1 MQNIE
6 SILKE
11 FGVEIAAD
19 QAENF
24 RKKFHEN
31 YKTATEH
38 EKLKADLS
46 NMTQRAETAEAT
58 LKGFE
63 GIDPDKI
70 QGEVAE
76 WKKKAEEA
84 EKNFQNQLFQ
94 RDFDDA
100 LKTHMDSIE
109 FTSAAARKA
118 IEAEVRANC
127 NKIKDG
133 KIIGFTDVI
142 EAAKKADA
150 TAFVD
155 KEQEAANQN
164 KAKFTTKSNSSTAQP
179 GTMTRDEI
187 MNIKDRSER
196 RAAIAAHMNLF
207 NKGE

>member
-11 FGVEIAAD
+11 FSVEIPAD

-31 YKTATEH
+31 YKTVTEYG
-38 EKLKADLS
+38 KVKTDLE
-46 NMTQRAETAEAT
+46 NMTQRAETAEST
-58 LKGFE
+58 LKSFE

-70 QGEVAE
+70 QSEVAE

-84 EKNFQNQLFQ
+84 EAEYTAKLAQ

-100 LKTHMDSIE
+100 LRVHMDGIE

-127 NKIKDG
+127 NKVKDG

-142 EAAKKADA
+142 ESAKKSDA

-155 KEQEAANQN
+155 KQQQAADQN
-164 KAKFTTKSNSSTAQP
+164 KARFTQPTNQNGFGGTITAA
-179 GTMTRDEI
+179 EI
-187 MNIKDRSER
+187 VKMKDPVARQ
-196 RAAIAAHMNLF
+196 RAIEANKHLF
-207 NKGE
+207 KKG